1 MAGPIFGNNSSLPG
15 SSGGNRHLVEFRAGR
30 MTMVGKMVHPDTRK
44 GLLYVYQA
52 DDGLIHFCW
61 KNRTTNKVEDDLIIF
76 PDDCEFKRVE
86 QCKTGRVYLLKFK
99 STSARLFF
107 WMQEP
112 KADKDEEW
120 CRRINDVM
128 NNPPSVNSLSSNRSG
143 GNSNSDGNDL
153 SYMLNNM
160 SQQQLLQ
167 LFGGVGQMGGLSN
180 ILGSI
185 NRSSDSSSTPR
196 SGSQGNRTSG
206 STAAS
211 SNSPTTPAT
220 STVASNVPQAPK
232 KTTTASSRRNGQED
246 ESGTTSGTGQKVLL
260 SDLQNFLSGLQSGG
274 EGAAGGSGRN
284 IDLASAINTEALD
297 KITAS
302 EGERSRLVAHLPT
315 IESSDNDKKQLKD
328 TIQSPQFRQALSSF
342 STALQS
348 GQLGPVVS
356 QFQLNSEAIAAA
368 NTGDLEQFVKALEKS
383 AGSNAKNA
391 EKKEKSDESKQDNTP
406 MEEDKNA

>member
-1 MAGPIFGNNSSLPG
+1 MHRFQLRCRKWNDLLNPLNYLFFVSIVGNNSSLPG

-112 KADKDEEW
+112 KPDKDEEW

-128 NNPPSVNSLSSNRSG
+128 NNPPSVNSLSTNRSG
-143 GNSNSDGNDL
+143 GNSSNDGNDL

-185 NRSSDSSSTPR
+185 KW
-196 SGSQGNRTSG
+196 
-206 STAAS
+206 
-211 SNSPTTPAT
+211 
-220 STVASNVPQAPK
+220 VHC
-232 KTTTASSRRNGQED
+232 
-246 ESGTTSGTGQKVLL
+246 
-260 SDLQNFLSGLQSGG
+260 F
-274 EGAAGGSGRN
+274 
-284 IDLASAINTEALD
+284 
-297 KITAS
+297 
-302 EGERSRLVAHLPT
+302 
-315 IESSDNDKKQLKD
+315 
-328 TIQSPQFRQALSSF
+328 
-342 STALQS
+342 
-348 GQLGPVVS
+348 
-356 QFQLNSEAIAAA
+356 
-368 NTGDLEQFVKALEKS
+368 
-383 AGSNAKNA
+383 
-391 EKKEKSDESKQDNTP
+391 
-406 MEEDKNA
+406 

>member
-1 MAGPIFGNNSSLPG
+1 MFVGNNTSLPG

-30 MTMVGKMVHPDTRK
+30 MTMAGKMVHPDTRK

-112 KADKDEEW
+112 KSDKDEEW

-128 NNPPSVNSLSSNRSG
+128 NNPPSVNSLSTNRSG
-143 GNSNSDGNDL
+143 SGSGNSNNDGNDL

-185 NRSSDSSSTPR
+185 
-196 SGSQGNRTSG
+196 
-206 STAAS
+206 
-211 SNSPTTPAT
+211 
-220 STVASNVPQAPK
+220 K
-232 KTTTASSRRNGQED
+232 L
-246 ESGTTSGTGQKVLL
+246 VLDHL
-260 SDLQNFLSGLQSGG
+260 LFYNYFFL
-274 EGAAGGSGRN
+274 
-284 IDLASAINTEALD
+284 I
-297 KITAS
+297 
-302 EGERSRLVAHLPT
+302 
-315 IESSDNDKKQLKD
+315 
-328 TIQSPQFRQALSSF
+328 
-342 STALQS
+342 
-348 GQLGPVVS
+348 
-356 QFQLNSEAIAAA
+356 
-368 NTGDLEQFVKALEKS
+368 
-383 AGSNAKNA
+383 
-391 EKKEKSDESKQDNTP
+391 
-406 MEEDKNA
+406 